1 MKKIVVIYVLFVGF
15 KAVSQ
20 TNTITMVKI
29 SPEEANTEVLQEPVL
44 DEGTNDPT
52 STGSVAK
59 NINGVIVYVK
69 ELENIKIEYVKD

>member
-1 MKKIVVIYVLFVGF
+1 MKKIVAAFMLFIGF
-15 KAVSQ
+15 QATSQ
-20 TNTITMVKI
+20 TTTITMVKVN
-29 SPEEANTEVLQEPVL
+29 SEETNTEVLSEPL
-44 DEGTNDPT
+44 EDEGTNDPT